1 MFSDLSSDIVAF
13 LINVKSLWTLCHS
26 SRLLGSFC
34 YNSAFLWFVFL
45 ELHCNGEDKKKALL
59 ISETHQRL
67 KKLNMQDML
76 LLTCAVS
83 PSLAVYTASWFDR
96 ITILLLTDVK
106 IWYSR
111 KKLFL
116 EGNLI
121 FYKNSNL
128 KIQLW
133 RKRKKYR

>member
-1 MFSDLSSDIVAF
+1 MFSDFSSDIVAF
-13 LINVKSLWTLCHS
+13 LINVKTLCRS

-34 YNSAFLWFVFL
+34 YNSAFLWYVFF
-45 ELHCNGEDKKKALL
+45 ELHCNGEDEEKALL

-67 KKLNMQDML
+67 KKLNLQDML

-83 PSLAVYTASWFDR
+83 PSLAAYTASWFDT

-111 KKLFL
+111 KQLFL

-133 RKRKKYR
+133 RKRKKTR